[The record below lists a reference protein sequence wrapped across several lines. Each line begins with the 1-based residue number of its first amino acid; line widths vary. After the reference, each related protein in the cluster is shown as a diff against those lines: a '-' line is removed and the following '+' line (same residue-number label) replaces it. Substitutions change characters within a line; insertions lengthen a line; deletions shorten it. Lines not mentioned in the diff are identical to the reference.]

1 MADYLAVAPDDN
13 ADGVLIAVRGVGRA
27 EAYAVKRNFNAGVKE
42 HIVLCPCIARAERGE
57 HVHRSQHRNG
67 AVRCEQPVE
76 RAEVGVVVVDMCENH
91 NVYVAS
97 KKLILHRD
105 FAAVALT
112 FFISERIGK
121 IGVDHNDRAVI
132 RDQTEARLTEPA
144 YLHIQFLALS
154 YILSNM
160 LCVKY
165 KTHCLGYNG
174 HPLGCPL

>member
-1 MADYLAVAPDDN
+1 MEHGVPGVADDLAVALDDN

-27 EAYAVKRNFNAGVKE
+27 EAYAVKRNFNAGIKE

-57 HVHRSQHRNG
+57 HVHGASTATG

-76 RAEVGVVVVDMCENH
+76 RAEVGVVVVDMCEYH

-112 FFISERIGK
+112 FLYLSVSER
-121 IGVDHNDRAVI
+121 
-132 RDQTEARLTEPA
+132 
-144 YLHIQFLALS
+144 
-154 YILSNM
+154 
-160 LCVKY
+160 
-165 KTHCLGYNG
+165 
-174 HPLGCPL
+174 